1 LSRLEDSFESSSF
14 LSLQVIWLKTLL
26 LNGRNPETDE
36 QVIPQSILEDTVKPQ
51 IQMKSKSDDPEITV
65 PMYGLAQWTYKY
77 KGFDVVEHTGAMP
90 GQKSLIMRLPEKM
103 IGVAI
108 MVNDQQ
114 LGKLLNEVAKWRIV
128 DDLLAL
134 EPIDFKTR

>member
-1 LSRLEDSFESSSF
+1 MSRLEDSVGSSSF
-14 LSLQVIWLKTLL
+14 LSSQVIWLKMLL

-36 QVIPQSILEDTVKPQ
+36 QVISQSILEDTVKPQ
-51 IQMKSKSDDPEITV
+51 IKMKSKSDDPEMTV

-77 KGFDVVEHTGAMP
+77 RGFDVVEYTGAMP
-90 GQKSLIMRLPEKM
+90 GQKSLIVRLPGKM

-114 LGKLLNEVAKWRIV
+114 LGKLFNEVAKWRIV
-128 DDLLAL
+128 DDLLGL

>member
-1 LSRLEDSFESSSF
+1 M
-14 LSLQVIWLKTLL
+14 KTLL
-26 LNGRNPETDE
+26 LNGRNPETDQ

-51 IQMKSKSDDPEITV
+51 IQMKSKSDDPEMTV

-77 KGFDVVEHTGAMP
+77 RGFDVVEHTGAMP
-90 GQKSLIMRLPEKM
+90 GQKSLIMRLPGKM

-114 LGKLLNEVAKWRIV
+114 LGKLFNEVAKWRII
-128 DDLLAL
+128 DDLLGL